1 MIDKDTLI
9 PNSRIRCLIVDDEPL
24 AIQLIEGHIQQ
35 IPGLELISS
44 YKNALEA
51 FESLKKEPVDL
62 IFLDIHMPVLTGID
76 FVKSLQ
82 APPGIIFTTAYRN
95 YAAESYELNV
105 IDYLIKPITFTRFF
119 KAVAK
124 FTNQHKQLDRQA
136 ETPIASHVSNDY
148 IYVNSNKKHI
158 KVEFDQIL
166 YVESIKDYV
175 RIHTIKQ
182 NIITKDKISDFE
194 KKLPAVFLRI
204 HRSFIVNTDKI
215 TAFTKQDIEIK
226 EREIPIGRSY
236 KDEILRRLG
245 NS

>member
-1 MIDKDTLI
+1 MIEKGTSISDFNIKCI
-9 PNSRIRCLIVDDEPL
+9 IVDDEPL
-24 AIQLIEGHIQQ
+24 AIQLIEGHIEQV
-35 IPGLELISS
+35 PGLELVAS

-51 FESLKKEPVDL
+51 FESLKKEHVDL

-76 FVKSLQ
+76 FVKSLHS
-82 APPGIIFTTAYRN
+82 PPGIIFTTAYRN

-124 FTNQHKQLDRQA
+124 FTNQYQQSVK
-136 ETPIASHVSNDY
+136 PIEIAVKNEVLNDH

-158 KVEFDQIL
+158 KVEFEQIL

-175 RIHTIKQ
+175 RIHTAEKSIT
-182 NIITKDKISDFE
+182 TKDKISDFE
-194 KKLPAVFLRI
+194 KKLPATFLRV
-204 HRSFIVNTDKI
+204 HRSFIVNTNKI
-215 TAFTKQDIEIK
+215 TAFTKQDIEIN
-226 EREIPIGRSY
+226 EQEIPIGRSY
-236 KDEILRRLG
+236 KETILKRFG